1 MSKLEL
7 DLNVNSF
14 ELGALRLKLELNDD
28 KIVHGGIN
36 VDKAAPGRVREGDR
50 LG

>member
-28 KIVHGGIN
+28 KIVH
-36 VDKAAPGRVREGDR
+36 VDKASPGRVREGDR